1 MTENQYLES
10 IFNNGLIPQKGIRR
24 NLIGDSKNAIF
35 YSKGYEGAIA
45 MFFMMIERFM
55 EYRGSI
61 GDVPLDIYNKFIEMA
76 YRKQEK
82 GNK

>member
-1 MTENQYLES
+1 
-10 IFNNGLIPQKGIRR
+10 
-24 NLIGDSKNAIF
+24 
-35 YSKGYEGAIA
+35 

-61 GDVPLDIYNKFIEMA
+61 GDVHIDVYNKFVEMA
-76 YRKQEK
+76 YSKQEK